1 MPIHTD
7 SLLTADTVALECL
20 IRQLVE
26 KHLASPLSQEYLSQ
40 YSESFLSKN
49 HPEWATALSGMQQ
62 SEAIALLATAART
75 LQLKM
80 EVQDF

>member
-40 YSESFLSKN
+40 YSQEPHS
-49 HPEWATALSGMQQ
+49 
-62 SEAIALLATAART
+62 
-75 LQLKM
+75 
-80 EVQDF
+80 